1 MLLNVQAHAQVG
13 VTKNGKRTSV
23 PAEMVSATGAIGTGS
38 SVGRDG
44 SRALPTSTVSYD
56 GGQTITFMAHNLG
69 ADTTLPPDIPVQGI
83 HGNYYQWGGSTAVA
97 DAYTSAEAISNWN
110 QTNAAN
116 NAWLD
121 DSKGTEDPC
130 PTGFKVPTV
139 AQWQGV
145 IANNTV
151 SRTSNN
157 SWEMGDSN
165 FGSAIHFG
173 SNTIP
178 KKLTLPAAGSRSSS
192 NGELRF
198 RGRSGY
204 AWTTS
209 VTGDIYRSIF
219 LFGATQVAVAGGT
232 LTSGYSVRCVSDGSL
247 PTLASVPNAPTIG
260 LVTSSSGQ
268 AVVPFT
274 ASSNNGGSAITS
286 YTATSNP
293 GGVTRTLNQ
302 SGSGSFTVTTLTN
315 GTAYTFRVTA
325 TNGVGTSLASAASNS
340 VTPASVPNAPTIG
353 LVTSSSGQAVVPF
366 TAPSNNGGSAITSYT
381 VTSNPGGVTRTLNQS
396 GSGSFT
402 VTPLTNGTA
411 YTFRVTATN
420 GVGTS
425 LASAASNSVIPSP
438 FQSIAT
444 LTGSSG
450 PITFMAYN
458 LGADITLSPDIPVQG
473 IHGDYYQ
480 WGRKTALATAYTS
493 AAAIS
498 NYTKDLAAN
507 NAWLD
512 GSKGTEDPCPTG
524 FKVPTSAQ
532 WQGVI
537 DNNVVSRTSN
547 NNWSFATTNFGSAI
561 HWGSNTTAK
570 ILTLPAAGMRGGN
583 TGTLS
588 NRGSG
593 GFYWSSTL
601 IVSTASNISFFSG
614 SVNTDNNN
622 RFLGFSVRCV
632 VE

>member
-209 VTGDIYRSIF
+209 VTADIYRSIF
-219 LFGATQVAVAGGT
+219 LFGASQVAIAGGT

-274 ASSNNGGSAITS
+274 APSNNGGSAITS

-302 SGSGSFTVTTLTN
+302 SGSGSFTVTT
-315 GTAYTFRVTA
+315 
-325 TNGVGTSLASAASNS
+325 
-340 VTPASVPNAPTIG
+340 
-353 LVTSSSGQAVVPF
+353 
-366 TAPSNNGGSAITSYT
+366 
-381 VTSNPGGVTRTLNQS
+381 
-396 GSGSFT
+396 
-402 VTPLTNGTA
+402 LTNGTA

>member
-1 MLLNVQAHAQVG
+1 
-13 VTKNGKRTSV
+13 
-23 PAEMVSATGAIGTGS
+23 
-38 SVGRDG
+38 
-44 SRALPTSTVSYD
+44 
-56 GGQTITFMAHNLG
+56 MAHNLG

-83 HGNYYQWGGSTAVA
+83 HGNYYQWGRKIAAAT
-97 DAYTSAEAISNWN
+97 AYTSAAAISGWN
-110 QTNAAN
+110 TTAAAN

-121 DSKGTEDPC
+121 GSKGTEDPC
-130 PTGFKVPTV
+130 PTGFKVPTA

-178 KKLTLPAAGSRSSS
+178 KKLTLPTTGFRRDS
-192 NGELRF
+192 NGELVV
-198 RGRSGY
+198 RGRFGY
-204 AWTTS
+204 AWTSSVTS
-209 VTGDIYRSIF
+209 VIYRSIL
-219 LFGATQVAVAGGT
+219 LFTSTNASVNGAT
-232 LTSGYSVRCVSDGSL
+232 LTSGYPVRCVL
-247 PTLASVPNAPTIG
+247 PTLAVPNAPTIG

-274 ASSNNGGSAITS
+274 APSNNGGSAITS

-302 SGSGSFTVTTLTN
+302 PGSGSFTVTPLTN
-315 GTAYTFRVTA
+315 GTAYTFTVTA

-381 VTSNPGGVTRTLNQS
+381 ATSNPGGVTRTLNQS

-402 VTPLTNGTA
+402 VTTLTNGTA
-411 YTFRVTATN
+411 YTFTVTATN

-425 LASAASNSVIPSP
+425 LPSAASNSVTPSP
-438 FQSIAT
+438 SIST
-444 LTGSSG
+444 STVSYGG
-450 PITFMAYN
+450 GQTITFMAHN
-458 LGADITLSPDIPVQG
+458 LGADTTLPPDIPVQG
-473 IHGDYYQ
+473 IHGNYYQ
-480 WGRKTALATAYTS
+480 WGRKSAVADAYTS
-493 AAAIS
+493 AGAIS
-498 NYTKDLAAN
+498 PWNQTNAAN

-524 FKVPTSAQ
+524 FKVPTAAQ
-532 WQGVI
+532 WEGVI
-537 DNNVVSRTSN
+537 ANNVLSRTSN
-547 NNWSFATTNFGSAI
+547 NNWSFATAGFGSAI
-561 HWGSNTTAK
+561 HFGSNTNAK
-570 ILTLPAAGMRGGN
+570 ILTLPAAGARDSPNGALFARGFSGN
-583 TGTLS
+583 
-588 NRGSG
+588 
-593 GFYWSSTL
+593 YWSTTPNGDTFSEYL
-601 IVSTASNISFFSG
+601 FFNSSGRSVSYRNKTFGI
-614 SVNTDNNN
+614 
-622 RFLGFSVRCV
+622 SVRCV